1 MTKKTPLLR
10 QFGFDARRRRAL
22 LQLIGLNATDHAH
35 AIYLQKKVIGPHIDA
50 IIDEFNR
57 GLLKNRQAKKILGQG
72 FDVAHLQAT
81 QRAYLQTL
89 GVGFDRADYFEGR
102 LRVGAAH
109 ARVAVP
115 LSLYQATYSLLQRL
129 ILAHVPTRTA
139 KESQKYRVLAAYLSK
154 IAALD
159 MSLAIETYHGLRLGA
174 LQKSVSAL
182 REETL
187 ALHRRVD
194 TDSST
199 GLVNHGRILK
209 FLEQELA
216 RSAERPV
223 SVIIADVD
231 RFKLINDTHGH
242 VVGDKVLQGITGRL
256 RSTARRGDI
265 IGRYGGDEFL
275 IVLKN
280 TGSKTALHV
289 AERMRARLKDQ
300 PFDFAGH
307 SIHVTLSAGVATA
320 RANDSSE
327 SLIESADA
335 ALYRAKRAGRDRVFS
350 AMATSGGVQDEH
362 ATDHPLPG
370 VPFEGAGREDA

>member
-1 MTKKTPLLR
+1 MTKKTPLVR

-22 LQLIGLNATDHAH
+22 LQLIGLDATDHAR
-35 AIYLQKKVIGPHIDA
+35 AAYLQKHVIGPHVDE
-50 IIDEFNR
+50 IIDEFYR
-57 GLLKNRQAKKILGQG
+57 CLGKNPQAKKILGQG
-72 FDVAHLQAT
+72 YDVAHLRIT
-81 QRAYLQTL
+81 QRVYLQTL
-89 GVGFDRADYFEGR
+89 GVGFDRAAYFEGR

-129 ILAHVPTRTA
+129 ILAHAPARAA
-139 KESQKYRVLAAYLSK
+139 KVSQSYRALVAYLGK

-174 LQKSVSAL
+174 LQKSISAL
-182 REETL
+182 RGETL

-209 FLEQELA
+209 LLEQELTKT
-216 RSAERPV
+216 AERPV

-231 RFKLINDTHGH
+231 RFKSINDTHGH

-256 RSTARRGDI
+256 RSAAGRGDV

-275 IVLKN
+275 IILKN
-280 TGSKTALHV
+280 TESKTALRV

-300 PFDFAGH
+300 PFEFAGH

-320 RANDSSE
+320 RADDSRE

-335 ALYRAKRAGRDRVFS
+335 ALYRAKRAGRDRVLL
-350 AMATSGGVQDEH
+350 AMAVLGGLQ
-362 ATDHPLPG
+362 G
-370 VPFEGAGREDA
+370 EDTTTNPSPSRPPP

>member
-22 LQLIGLNATDHAH
+22 LQLIGLDATDHAR
-35 AIYLQKKVIGPHIDA
+35 AVYLQKHVIGPHV
-50 IIDEFNR
+50 DEIVEEFYKF
-57 GLLKNRQAKKILGQG
+57 LWKNPQAKKILEQG
-72 FDVAHLQAT
+72 VDVVHLRVT

-89 GVGFDRADYFEGR
+89 GVGFDRTDYFEGR
-102 LRVGAAH
+102 LRVGATH

-129 ILAHVPTRTA
+129 ILAHVPTRTT
-139 KESQKYRVLAAYLSK
+139 KELQNYRALAVYLSK

-174 LQKSVSAL
+174 LQKSISAL
-182 REETL
+182 RGETL

-209 FLEQELA
+209 LLEQELVKI
-216 RSAERPV
+216 AERPV

-231 RFKLINDTHGH
+231 RFKSINDTHGH
-242 VVGDKVLQGITGRL
+242 VVGDKVLQGITARL
-256 RSTARRGDI
+256 RSAARRGDV

-280 TGSKTALHV
+280 TESKTALRV
-289 AERMRARLKDQ
+289 AERMRSRLKDQ

-307 SIHVTLSAGVATA
+307 SIQVTLSAGVATA
-320 RANDSSE
+320 RIDDNSE

-335 ALYRAKRAGRDRVFS
+335 ALYRAKRAGRDRVLL
-350 AMATSGGVQDEH
+350 AMLVGSVSEQDST
-362 ATDHPLPG
+362 TDPSPSR
-370 VPFEGAGREDA
+370 PPP